1 MTDVLSEPLQGDMP
15 TSARESVCGHTSR
28 FFCSVVPLPTMF
40 RQRALSQL
48 APKRSQI
55 GASSALVGF
64 DGFVDTI
71 VTPVGLRRSAGE
83 NFTPIS
89 TLTEL
94 GQRILGAAGKSTNIE
109 LYPRTDKLG
118 GNGPIMAN
126 ALLAA
131 GTR

>member
-1 MTDVLSEPLQGDMP
+1 
-15 TSARESVCGHTSR
+15 
-28 FFCSVVPLPTMF
+28 MF
-40 RQRALSQL
+40 RPRTLQQIAQRRGAL
-48 APKRSQI
+48 AGRR
-55 GASSALVGF
+55 AFVGF

-71 VTPVGLRRSAGE
+71 VTPVGLRRAQGE
-83 NFTPIS
+83 DFTPIA

-94 GQRILGAAGKSTNIE
+94 GQRILAAAGKSTNIE
-109 LYPRTDKLG
+109 LYPRLDKLG